1 MNVSAGVTRAGVQG
15 CQICS
20 PFSWLVGK
28 SGAGCSAFDDAVG
41 MRFLLTA
48 PRKYITCGEE
58 RHANERGLN
67 IFSPIAPNLITAD
80 FPRESGGAI
89 QTGITQ

>member
-1 MNVSAGVTRAGVQG
+1 MNVSAGVTRAGVQC
-15 CQICS
+15 CQTCS

-28 SGAGCSAFDDAVG
+28 SGAGCSSFDDTVG
-41 MRFLLTA
+41 MHFLLTA
-48 PRKYITCGEE
+48 PRKYITGEEE
-58 RHANERGLN
+58 RHENEHGLN
-67 IFSPIAPNLITAD
+67 IFSPIALNLITAD